1 MAYYGNQTPQF
12 YQPQYQPPQPQ
23 YPAQQ
28 SDINWVQGEAA
39 AKAYPVMS
47 GHSALLM
54 DSEDLV
60 LYIKSVDVTGIPRPL
75 RIFDLTE
82 RIQNENG
89 NKPKQDYV
97 SREEFE
103 ELKAL
108 IKNKPQNFNKKP
120 REEQQ

>member
-1 MAYYGNQTPQF
+1 MGT
-12 YQPQYQPPQPQ
+12 
-23 YPAQQ
+23 
-28 SDINWVQGEAA
+28 GEAA

-60 LYIKSVDVTGIPRPL
+60 LYIKTVDITGIPRPL

-108 IKNKPQNFNKKP
+108 INNKPQNFNKKP